1 MSSYIKGLFHGL
13 GTLLTGMKVTG
24 QEFFTKKV
32 TEQYPENR
40 ATLEMFDRF
49 CGELT
54 MPHDAGGK
62 NKCIAC
68 GLCQS
73 ACPNETIRITTEMV
87 TDPETGKSKRRLV
100 LYQYD
105 LGSCMFAPVSKC
117 SMSVCGQR
125 LPRASFLG
133 DSSARYTARE
143 LVKTWANNK
152 PWKTTLRCRLC
163 VNDLP

>member
-1 MSSYIKGLFHGL
+1 
-13 GTLLTGMKVTG
+13 
-24 QEFFTKKV
+24 
-32 TEQYPENR
+32 
-40 ATLEMFDRF
+40 MFDRF

-105 LGSCMFAPVSKC
+105 LGSCIFCHLCVNACPTGAIRFSTDFEHAV
-117 SMSVCGQR
+117 
-125 LPRASFLG
+125 
-133 DSSARYTARE
+133 YTRGK
-143 LVKTWANNK
+143 LVKTLNK
-152 PWKTTLRCRLC
+152 Q
-163 VNDLP
+163 